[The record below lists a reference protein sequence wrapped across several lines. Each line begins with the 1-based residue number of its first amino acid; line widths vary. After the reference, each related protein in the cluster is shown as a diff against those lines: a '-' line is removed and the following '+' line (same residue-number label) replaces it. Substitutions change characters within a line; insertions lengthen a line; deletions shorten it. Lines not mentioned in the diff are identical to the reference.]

1 MLEPG
6 TIVLGKYRIERV
18 LGRGGMGVV
27 ARAHHLRLDQ
37 PVAIKYLLP
46 DVLEHEMV
54 VPRFLREAQAAV
66 RLKSEHVSRVYDV
79 GQLDDGVPYMVMEYL
94 EGTDLRRYLREHG
107 PVAPGLAVD
116 LMLQACEALAEAHAH
131 GIVHRDVKTS
141 NFFLTQS
148 SDGMPMLKVLD
159 FGVSKTQVDPD
170 QGDTHSQVLMGTPS
184 YMSPEQMQSSKYVD
198 ARTDIWGMGVVL
210 YELLSGR
217 RPFKAE
223 SFPQLCILVATE
235 PAPPLEAAVPTGL
248 EWVIA
253 RCLEKDPVLRFDS
266 MAELAASLAPYA
278 ATPVQGTRSTER
290 TARVLG
296 LRESHESLGG
306 SRDSGLGLRDS
317 QTTLGT
323 STGERIGPRRMTA
336 AAMTMSLPALSS
348 GGAPGSGP
356 IPAPV
361 TGPDT
366 GTSTGTDTGRRRLR
380 LGVTAGLG
388 LVAVLVVIGILAV
401 RGTTQEAGPALQ
413 PAATGA
419 PAMVPAVH
427 VGTPA
432 SPAAEAAG
440 PAAAGEPARAS
451 QDAPAVGPEDAPE
464 DTVTGERPARRQRAV
479 VRDRARDRTQ
489 RRETGT
495 RAGESDDDE
504 IFGSRQ

>member
-6 TIVLGKYRIERV
+6 TVVLGKYRIERV

-116 LMLQACEALAEAHAH
+116 LLLQACEALAEAHAH

-159 FGVSKTQVDPD
+159 FGVSKTQVDPE

-235 PAPPLEAAVPTGL
+235 PAPPLEVAVPTGL

-253 RCLEKDPVLRFDS
+253 RCLEKDPMLRFDS

-306 SRDSGLGLRDS
+306 SRDSGPALRDS

-323 STGERIGPRRMTA
+323 SSGERIGPRRLTA

-348 GGAPGSGP
+348 TGAPGSGP
-356 IPAPV
+356 VPTPV

-366 GTSTGTDTGRRRLR
+366 GTSTGTSAGRRRLR

-388 LVAVLVVIGILAV
+388 LVAALVVIGILAA
-401 RGTTQEAGPALQ
+401 RGTQGAGPALQ

-419 PAMVPAVH
+419 PATASPALI
-427 VGTPA
+427 GTPVSA
-432 SPAAEAAG
+432 AAEAAG
-440 PAAAGEPARAS
+440 SAAAGEPARAAH
-451 QDAPAVGPEDAPE
+451 DAPAAAPE
-464 DTVTGERPARRQRAV
+464 DTAENTVTGERPARRQRAAE
-479 VRDRARDRTQ
+479 RDRARDRTQ
-489 RRETGT
+489 RRETGQP
-495 RAGESDDDE
+495 AGESDDDE

>member
-6 TIVLGKYRIERV
+6 TVVLGKYRIERV

-46 DVLEHEMV
+46 DVLEQEMV

-107 PVAPGLAVD
+107 PVAAGLAVD

-141 NFFLTQS
+141 NFFLTRS
-148 SDGMPMLKVLD
+148 SDGLPMLKVLD
-159 FGVSKTQVDPD
+159 FGVSKTLVEPD
-170 QGDTHSQVLMGTPS
+170 QGDTNSQVLMGTPS

-235 PAPPLEAAVPTGL
+235 PAPPLEVAVPTGL

-253 RCLEKDPVLRFDS
+253 RCLEKDPMLRFDS

-278 ATPVQGTRSTER
+278 ASPVQGARSTER

-296 LRESHESLGG
+296 LRESQESLGG
-306 SRDSGLGLRDS
+306 SRDSGPGLRDS

-323 STGERIGPRRMTA
+323 SSGERIGPRRMA
-336 AAMTMSLPALSS
+336 SAAMTMSLPALS
-348 GGAPGSGP
+348 GAGAPGSGP
-356 IPAPV
+356 VPAPL
-361 TGPDT
+361 TGPDS
-366 GTSTGTDTGRRRLR
+366 GTNTGRRRLR

-388 LVAVLVVIGILAV
+388 LVAVLVVIGILAA
-401 RGTTQEAGPALQ
+401 RGTQGAGPGLQ

-419 PAMVPAVH
+419 PAAVPPVH
-427 VGTPA
+427 VGAPVSA
-432 SPAAEAAG
+432 AAEVAG
-440 PAAAGEPARAS
+440 PAAAGEQARAS
-451 QDAPAVGPEDAPE
+451 QAAPGDAPAAAAEDAPE
-464 DTVTGERPARRQRAV
+464 ATATGERPARRQRAA
-479 VRDRARDRTQ
+479 VRDMARDRTQ
-489 RRETGT
+489 RRQTGA